1 MIEGGNMM
9 KEYSTP
15 LVMFEMISGEDVITT
30 SGSFSEDLPV
40 HWIRE

>member
-1 MIEGGNMM
+1 MM

-15 LVMFEMISGEDVITT
+15 LVILEMISGEDVIAT
-30 SGSFSEDLPV
+30 SVSFSEDLPI